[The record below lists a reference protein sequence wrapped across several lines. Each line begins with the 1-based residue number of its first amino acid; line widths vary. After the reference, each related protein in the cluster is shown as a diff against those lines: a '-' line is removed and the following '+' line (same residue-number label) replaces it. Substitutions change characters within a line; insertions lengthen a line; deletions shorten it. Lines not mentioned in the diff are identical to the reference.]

1 MSRLKQL
8 AIAGL
13 ILPFVAACATGPSV
27 DMARSTTPTG
37 SAHDKALYQEY
48 LALAQDQADAGDVE
62 DANYFAGKA
71 IAAAKGETV
80 LPQSVEER
88 PIPSIKGSRFE
99 AGTMRDTLLM
109 ALEDGAAERVPNHVA
124 RAQAMYDCWLEAFA
138 EQADKNDIARCRKGY
153 DEAMAKVEDPLGQ

>member
-1 MSRLKQL
+1 MSRLKHL

-13 ILPFVAACATGPSV
+13 ILPLVAACATGPSV
-27 DMARSTTPTG
+27 ETARGTTPTG
-37 SAHDKALYQEY
+37 SAYDTALYQEY

-62 DANYFAGKA
+62 DANRFAGKA

-80 LPQSVEER
+80 LPASQAER

-99 AGTMRDTLLM
+99 AGTMRDMLLS
-109 ALEDGAAERVPNHVA
+109 AKEDGAAERVPNHLA

-138 EQADKNDIARCRKGY
+138 EQSDKDDIARCRKGY
-153 DEAMAKVEDPLGQ
+153 DEAMAKIEDPLGQ